1 MSCWDTARQP
11 DGNTPLVCHTG
22 GRAVHRQTG
31 YVRAVLGLAIAGLI
45 ALVVAALTGSTPLA
59 VVVVALAAAGI
70 VQLVRDWRHD
80 RTAAPGQQ
88 RPATP
93 SEHTP
98 GHTPRES
105 AAALTPDDFSPDIS
119 TDPNGPSSDARAD
132 QS

>member
-1 MSCWDTARQP
+1 MR
-11 DGNTPLVCHTG
+11 
-22 GRAVHRQTG
+22 RQTG
-31 YVRAVLGLAIAGLI
+31 CVCAVLGLAIGGLI

-80 RTAAPGQQ
+80 RTAAPTRQH
-88 RPATP
+88 PATP
-93 SEHTP
+93 SA
-98 GHTPRES
+98 HTPRES

-132 QS
+132 QG